1 MKTKERRDATSEVDE
16 RQRIVHEVM
25 KLLPE
30 LGKAITRSMPVHIR
44 HEGVSVAQ
52 VKAMVH
58 LSEYGPQTMGDLAEG
73 LKITTPS
80 ATGLVNPLAEMGF
93 VVRDRDEEDRR
104 VVRVSLSEHAQELA
118 HSILDQRLTE
128 VAAAMDGMTV
138 EAQQHFLEGL
148 ERLAAA
154 YGRGQLNEQN

>member
-1 MKTKERRDATSEVDE
+1 MKKKMSTGMSVETDE
-16 RQRIVHEVM
+16 RQRIVREVM

-44 HEGVSVAQ
+44 HEGVSSAQ
-52 VKAMVH
+52 VKALVH

-93 VVRDRDEEDRR
+93 VVRDRDQEDRR
-104 VVRVSLSEHAQELA
+104 VVRVSLSEHAQEMA
-118 HSILDQRLTE
+118 HSILDQRVTE
-128 VAAAMDGMTV
+128 VAAAMDDMTL
-138 EAQQHFLEGL
+138 EAQQNFLEGL
-148 ERLAAA
+148 ERLASA
-154 YGRGQLNEQN
+154 YGRGAGVSA

>member
-1 MKTKERRDATSEVDE
+1 MKKKMSTGMSAETDE
-16 RQRIVHEVM
+16 RHRIVREVM

-44 HEGVSVAQ
+44 HEGVSLAQ
-52 VKAMVH
+52 VKALVH

-93 VVRDRDEEDRR
+93 VVRDRDQEDRR
-104 VVRVSLSEHAQELA
+104 VVRVSLSEHAQEMA
-118 HSILDQRLTE
+118 HSILDQRVTE
-128 VAAAMDGMTV
+128 VAAAMDDMTL
-138 EAQQHFLEGL
+138 EAQQNFLEGL
-148 ERLAAA
+148 ERLASA
-154 YGRGQLNEQN
+154 YGRGAGMGA

>member
-1 MKTKERRDATSEVDE
+1 MKKKMSTGMSAETDE
-16 RQRIVHEVM
+16 RQRIVREVM

-44 HEGVSVAQ
+44 HEGVSSAQ
-52 VKAMVH
+52 VKALVH

-93 VVRDRDEEDRR
+93 VVRDRDQEDRR
-104 VVRVSLSEHAQELA
+104 VVRVSLSEHAQEMA
-118 HSILDQRLTE
+118 HSILDQRVTE
-128 VAAAMDGMTV
+128 VAAAMDDMAL
-138 EAQQHFLEGL
+138 EAQQNFLEGL
-148 ERLAAA
+148 ERLASA
-154 YGRGQLNEQN
+154 YGRGAGVSA

>member
-1 MKTKERRDATSEVDE
+1 MKTKERIEVTPEVDE
-16 RQRIVHEVM
+16 RQRIIREVM

-80 ATGLVNPLAEMGF
+80 ATGLVNPLADMGF

-128 VAAAMDGMTV
+128 VAAAMDGMPI
-138 EAQQHFLEGL
+138 EAQQNFLDGL

-154 YGRGQLNEQN
+154 YGRGQLSERN

>member
-1 MKTKERRDATSEVDE
+1 MKKKMSTGMSAETDE
-16 RQRIVHEVM
+16 RQRIVREVM

-44 HEGVSVAQ
+44 HEGVSSAQ
-52 VKAMVH
+52 VKALVH

-93 VVRDRDEEDRR
+93 VVRDRDQEDRR
-104 VVRVSLSEHAQELA
+104 VVRVSLSEHAQEMA
-118 HSILDQRLTE
+118 HSILDQRVTE
-128 VAAAMDGMTV
+128 VAAAMDDMTL
-138 EAQQHFLEGL
+138 EAQQNFLEGL
-148 ERLAAA
+148 ERLASA
-154 YGRGQLNEQN
+154 YGRGAGVSA

>member
-1 MKTKERRDATSEVDE
+1 MKTKERIEETPEVDE

-44 HEGVSVAQ
+44 HENVSVAQ

-58 LSEYGPQTMGDLAEG
+58 LAEYGTQTMGELAEG

-93 VVRDRDEEDRR
+93 VVRDRDDEDRR
-104 VVRVSLSEHAQELA
+104 VVRVSLSEHAREMA

-128 VAAAMDGMTV
+128 VAAAMDGMTI
-138 EAQQHFLEGL
+138 EAQQNFLEGL

-154 YGRGQLNEQN
+154 YGGGTGRNN

>member
-1 MKTKERRDATSEVDE
+1 MKTKASTETSTEVDE

-30 LGKAITRSMPVHIR
+30 LGKAITRSMPVHVR
-44 HEGVSVAQ
+44 HEGVSLAQ
-52 VKAMVH
+52 VKAIVH
-58 LSEYGPQTMGDLAEG
+58 LFEYGPQTMGDLAEG

-93 VVRDRDEEDRR
+93 VVRDRDQEDRR
-104 VVRVSLSEHAQELA
+104 VVRVSLSEHAQEMA
-118 HSILDQRLTE
+118 HSILDQRVTE
-128 VAAAMDGMTV
+128 VAAAMDGMSL
-138 EAQQHFLEGL
+138 EAQQSFLEGL

-154 YGRGQLNEQN
+154 YGRGAGMNS